1 MFKYQSVK
9 DMLLQELKKN
19 AALQAQLAQTSA
31 NLDYV
36 AMMADVDIPVEEE
49 PEDEQEV

>member
-9 DMLLQELKKN
+9 DMLLQERKKN
-19 AALQAQLAQTSA
+19 AALAAQLAQTSA

-36 AMMADVDIPVEEE
+36 AMMAEVDIPVK
-49 PEDEQEV
+49 EDENEQEI